1 MQIDLSTQQICE
13 GVKRSLGSAV
23 TLTQVVKLWH
33 SVGTIIRAQLEQR
46 KGVKLDH
53 FGSFNFDILGEEL
66 DDCVLLL
73 ICFFLLLLLLLL
85 MMMICFV
92 VVVVVVVVLS

>member
-53 FGSFNFDILGEEL
+53 FGSFNFDMLGEEL

-73 ICFFLLLLLLLL
+73 ICFLLLLLLL
-85 MMMICFV
+85 MMMTMMICFV
-92 VVVVVVVVLS
+92 IVVVLS